1 MAIPSYAYLKLKILW
16 PAGVITREPKT
27 QWALDC
33 EQDIIKLA
41 TTAVATIELRELSL
55 WIPIAPPSLVIPMAS
70 SVFKT
75 HKDAKV
81 VQIDARDLAK
91 TK

>member
-1 MAIPSYAYLKLKILW
+1 
-16 PAGVITREPKT
+16 
-27 QWALDC
+27 LDC